1 MDPRGTTA
9 SKPPSFFL
17 RTLGMDGLKRSDSID
32 GAVAF
37 PQAPD
42 HFRAA
47 QKANRREPEQAA
59 TDYGL
64 GVADLS
70 SGCDDPAMLVGTPST
85 DLLA

>member
-9 SKPPSFFL
+9 SKPPSFVL

-64 GVADLS
+64 GEQIGRWGADEHC
-70 SGCDDPAMLVGTPST
+70 GVITAAG
-85 DLLA
+85 